1 MNNSFSS
8 PSLPVTPTNV
18 SASPHDDGQ
27 MAVDIARLW
36 RRAIEKR
43 FLIVGVLISA
53 ILAAIAITA
62 LQTPLYR
69 STAQIEIS
77 RADIAAVSVVE
88 GDSLPGVEARDLQ
101 YYNTQ
106 YELLNSRASALNVV
120 EALDLGQNPAF
131 LNAYKI
137 DSNQI
142 SNDLAVGILLANVQ
156 IQPVAG
162 SNLVNIAYS
171 SPDARLSADIANS
184 WAAEFLQANFQKRF
198 GDTILARRQ
207 LENQLQEMRVKL
219 ENSEARLN
227 SYANSNEI
235 IVTESSD
242 SNGDTT
248 RGTLLSSQLAS
259 ISDALAQATIRRIS
273 AESAMR
279 TGLPVEGSE
288 LPTNSPELAQAE
300 AQLAQL
306 RTTHGPQ
313 HPLVEA
319 KRAEIESLRIA
330 TREAVG
336 SVTSNSRR
344 AREAAY
350 RSALR
355 EEQELRRGY
364 EEVKARYLGQQN
376 SGVEYGILEREV
388 RTNREIYD
396 GLLQRYKQL
405 GTVTSGT
412 NNMSVAETARP
423 AGSAYF
429 PSLLWNLLIAIGLAT
444 LISIAIV
451 YILDLLDQTIRD
463 PEDVKRR
470 FGLRLFGIIPLSDQ
484 PVETSLEE
492 RHSILS
498 EAYASTRT
506 SLQFLAREQGLK
518 SLMFTSTHPGEGKT
532 SSTFAIA
539 KSFVDVGER
548 VALIDMDLRRR
559 GLSKLIADRSTAR
572 NGVAAYLGNSDDR
585 VSLTT
590 HSLGFDYLATA
601 ATDISPVILLNGPKL
616 GKLIKQLEQ
625 EYDRVIIDGPPVIGL
640 ADALEI
646 GSHVDGIVYILQAN
660 AGSYRAI
667 GRALNRLRES
677 DANILGGILTQVDSR
692 NESYGYGYEYI
703 YSYRDEEA
711 Q

>member
-1 MNNSFSS
+1 MNNSFAP
-8 PSLPVTPTNV
+8 PSLPATPNNI
-18 SASPHDDGQ
+18 SATANDDGQ
-27 MAVDIARLW
+27 MAVDLARLW

-53 ILAAIAITA
+53 ILAAIAITT

-77 RADIAAVSVVE
+77 RADIAAGAVVE
-88 GDSLPGVEARDLQ
+88 GEALPGVEARDPQ

-120 EALDLGQNPAF
+120 EALDLGQDPSF
-131 LNAYKI
+131 LDAYEI

-142 SNDLAVGILLANVQ
+142 SDDLAVGILLSSVQ

-162 SNLVNIAYS
+162 SNLVDIEYS
-171 SPDARLSADIANS
+171 SPDPRLSADIANS

-235 IVTESSD
+235 IVTQSSG

-248 RGTLLSSQLAS
+248 RGTLLSAQLAS

-279 TGLPVEGSE
+279 TGLPVEGSD
-288 LPTNSPELAQAE
+288 LPASSPELAQAE

-319 KRAEIESLRIA
+319 KRAEIESLRVA
-330 TREAVG
+330 SREAIG
-336 SVTSNSRR
+336 SVTSTSRR

-364 EEVKARYLGQQN
+364 EEVKARYLGQQS

-412 NNMSVAETARP
+412 NNMSVAEAARP
-423 AGSAYF
+423 AGSAYY
-429 PSLLWNLLIAIGLAT
+429 PSLFWNLLIAVGLAGVVS
-444 LISIAIV
+444 LAII

-484 PVETSLEE
+484 PVETSLQE

-518 SLMFTSTHPGEGKT
+518 SIMFTSTHPGEGKT

-585 VSLTT
+585 VALQT

-616 GKLIKQLEQ
+616 GNLIKQLEQ

-660 AGSYRAI
+660 AGTYRAI

-703 YSYRDEEA
+703 YSYRDEEVE
-711 Q
+711 

>member
-1 MNNSFSS
+1 
-8 PSLPVTPTNV
+8 
-18 SASPHDDGQ
+18 

-53 ILAAIAITA
+53 ILAAIAITT

-88 GDSLPGVEARDLQ
+88 GDALPGVEARDLQ

-131 LNAYKI
+131 LDAYKI

-142 SNDLAVGILLANVQ
+142 SDDMAVGILLANVQ

-162 SNLVNIAYS
+162 SNLVDIEYS
-171 SPDARLSADIANS
+171 SPDARLSAEIANS

-227 SYANSNEI
+227 FYANSNEI

-259 ISDALAQATIRRIS
+259 ISDALAQSTIRRIS

-288 LPTNSPELAQAE
+288 VPAGSPELAQAE

-319 KRAEIESLRIA
+319 KRAEIESLRTA
-330 TREAVG
+330 TREAMG

-412 NNMSVAETARP
+412 NNMSIAETARP
-423 AGSAYF
+423 AASAYF
-429 PSLLWNLLIAIGLAT
+429 PSLFWNLLIAVGLA
-444 LISIAIV
+444 SVASVAIV

-484 PVETSLEE
+484 PVETSIQE

-506 SLQFLAREQGLK
+506 SIQFLAREQGLK
-518 SLMFTSTHPGEGKT
+518 SIMFTSTHPGEGKT

-585 VSLTT
+585 AALTT
-590 HSLGFDYLATA
+590 HSLGFDYLATG

-616 GKLIKQLEQ
+616 GNLIKQLEQ

-660 AGSYRAI
+660 AGTYRAI

-677 DANILGGILTQVDSR
+677 DSNILGGILTQVDSR

>member
-1 MNNSFSS
+1 MNNS
-8 PSLPVTPTNV
+8 SLPTSLPAATTNV
-18 SASPHDDGQ
+18 LPTAQDDGQ
-27 MAVDIARLW
+27 MAVDLARLW

-43 FLIVGVLISA
+43 FLIIGILISA
-53 ILAAIAITA
+53 ILAAIAITT

-77 RADIAAVSVVE
+77 RADIATGAVVE
-88 GDSLPGVEARDLQ
+88 GEALPGVEARDLQ

-131 LNAYKI
+131 LNAYAI

-142 SNDLAVGILLANVQ
+142 SDDLAAAILLANVQ
-156 IQPVAG
+156 VLPVAG
-162 SNLVNIAYS
+162 SNLVDIIYS
-171 SPDARLSADIANS
+171 SPDARLSAEIANS
-184 WAAEFLQANFQKRF
+184 WATEFLQANFQKRF

-235 IVTESSD
+235 IVTESSS

-248 RGTLLSSQLAS
+248 RGTLLSSQLTS

-288 LPTNSPELAQAE
+288 VSANSPELAQAE

-319 KRAEIESLRIA
+319 KRAEIESLRKARRDVI
-330 TREAVG
+330 G
-336 SVTSNSRR
+336 NSGRT
-344 AREAAY
+344 REAAY

-412 NNMSVAETARP
+412 NNMSVVEAARP
-423 AGSAYF
+423 AGSPYF
-429 PSLLWNLLIAIGLAT
+429 PSLLWNLLIAIGIAILV
-444 LISIAIV
+444 SVAIV

-484 PVETSLEE
+484 PVQTSLEE

-559 GLSKLIADRSTAR
+559 GLSKLIADRPTAR
-572 NGVAAYLGNSDDR
+572 NGVAAYLGNSDE
-585 VSLTT
+585 SAALTT
-590 HSLGFDYLATA
+590 HSLGFDYLATG
-601 ATDISPVILLNGPKL
+601 ATDISPVVLLNGPKL
-616 GKLIKQLEQ
+616 GKLINQLER
-625 EYDRVIIDGPPVIGL
+625 EYDRIIIDGPPVIGL

-667 GRALNRLRES
+667 GRALSRLRES

-703 YSYRDEEA
+703 YSYRDEEG

>member
-8 PSLPVTPTNV
+8 PSLSVTPTNA

-53 ILAAIAITA
+53 ILAAIAITT

-88 GDSLPGVEARDLQ
+88 GDALPGVEARDLQ

-131 LNAYKI
+131 LDAYKI

-142 SNDLAVGILLANVQ
+142 SDDMAVGILLANVQ

-162 SNLVNIAYS
+162 SNLVDIEYS
-171 SPDARLSADIANS
+171 SPDARLSAEIANS

-227 SYANSNEI
+227 FYANSNEI

-259 ISDALAQATIRRIS
+259 ISDALAQSTIRRIS

-288 LPTNSPELAQAE
+288 VPAGSPELAQAE

-319 KRAEIESLRIA
+319 KRAEIESLRTA
-330 TREAVG
+330 TREAMG

-412 NNMSVAETARP
+412 NNMSIAETARP
-423 AGSAYF
+423 AASAYF
-429 PSLLWNLLIAIGLAT
+429 PSLFWNLLIAVGLA
-444 LISIAIV
+444 SVASVAIV

-484 PVETSLEE
+484 PVETSIQE

-506 SLQFLAREQGLK
+506 SIQFLAREQGLK
-518 SLMFTSTHPGEGKT
+518 SIMFTSTHPGEGKT

-585 VSLTT
+585 AALTT
-590 HSLGFDYLATA
+590 HSLGFDYLATG

-616 GKLIKQLEQ
+616 GNLIKQLEQ

-660 AGSYRAI
+660 AGTYRAI

-677 DANILGGILTQVDSR
+677 DSNILGGILTQVDSR

>member
-131 LNAYKI
+131 LDAYKI

-142 SNDLAVGILLANVQ
+142 SDDLAVGILLANVQ

-162 SNLVNIAYS
+162 SNLVDIEYS

-184 WAAEFLQANFQKRF
+184 WAAEFLQANFLNRF

-279 TGLPVEGSE
+279 TGLPVQGSE
-288 LPTNSPELAQAE
+288 FPASSPELAQAE

-319 KRAEIESLRIA
+319 KRAEIESLRAA
-330 TREAVG
+330 TREAIG
-336 SVTSNSRR
+336 SVTSNSKR

-518 SLMFTSTHPGEGKT
+518 SIMFTSTHPGEGKT

-585 VSLTT
+585 VALQT

-616 GKLIKQLEQ
+616 GNLIKQLEQ

>member
-8 PSLPVTPTNV
+8 PSLPVTPTNA

-53 ILAAIAITA
+53 ILAAIAITT

-88 GDSLPGVEARDLQ
+88 GDALPGVEARDLQ

-131 LNAYKI
+131 LDAYKI

-142 SNDLAVGILLANVQ
+142 SDDMAVGILLANVK

-162 SNLVNIAYS
+162 SNLVDIEYS
-171 SPDARLSADIANS
+171 SPDARLSAEIANS

-259 ISDALAQATIRRIS
+259 ISDALAQSTIRRIS

-288 LPTNSPELAQAE
+288 VPAGSPELAQAE

-319 KRAEIESLRIA
+319 KRAEIESLRTA
-330 TREAVG
+330 TREAMG

-412 NNMSVAETARP
+412 NNMSIAETARP
-423 AGSAYF
+423 AASAYF
-429 PSLLWNLLIAIGLAT
+429 PSLFWNLLIAVGLA
-444 LISIAIV
+444 SVASVAIV
-451 YILDLLDQTIRD
+451 YILDFLDQTIRD

-484 PVETSLEE
+484 PVETSIQE

-506 SLQFLAREQGLK
+506 SIQFLAREQGLK
-518 SLMFTSTHPGEGKT
+518 SIMFTSTHPGEGKT

-572 NGVAAYLGNSDDR
+572 NGVAAYLGNSEDR
-585 VSLTT
+585 AALTT
-590 HSLGFDYLATA
+590 HSLGFDYLATG

-616 GKLIKQLEQ
+616 GNLIKQLEQ

-660 AGSYRAI
+660 VGTYRAI

-677 DANILGGILTQVDSR
+677 DSNILGGILTQVDSR